1 MIPFYTRKLACDSSH
16 VFYDMLYFIQC
27 RRYNKMALR
36 PLFSTIKTFEEFKIY
51 YWYLVDLQAI
61 CKSNGIDHRGN
72 KIELNQRIELYFQ
85 GTIESSKTRTSYKK
99 VDAPLTLETKL
110 LESGFAMR
118 TQYRASFL
126 KNIWVFITFILLP
139 IWPQL

>member
-1 MIPFYTRKLACDSSH
+1 
-16 VFYDMLYFIQC
+16 
-27 RRYNKMALR
+27 MALR